1 MMQSIF
7 GFNLHN
13 LGLVHYKLGP
23 IAADTYGGINPE
35 NHFWIFSRWILVIQ
49 DSAHL
54 KFEWSQ

>member
-35 NHFWIFSRWILVIQ
+35 NHF
-49 DSAHL
+49 
-54 KFEWSQ
+54 